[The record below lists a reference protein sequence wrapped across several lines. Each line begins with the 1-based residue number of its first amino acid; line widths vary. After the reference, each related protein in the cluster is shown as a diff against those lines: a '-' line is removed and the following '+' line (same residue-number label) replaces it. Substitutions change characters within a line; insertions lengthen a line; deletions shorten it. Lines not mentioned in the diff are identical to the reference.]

1 MNGFGL
7 TEDQQIIVA
16 IVISFTA
23 YAIGRNLLIYFILA
37 WINPV
42 LAVVVLAVRHIR
54 KPSPGAQWIYEIVA
68 RVKLRMWSRKL
79 KPGDFEDPK
88 K

>member
-23 YAIGRNLLIYFILA
+23 YAFGRNLLIYFVLA
-37 WINPV
+37 MVNPV
-42 LAVVVLAVRHIR
+42 LAAVVLVVRHINR
-54 KPSPGAQWIYEIVA
+54 PSPGAQWIYEIVA

-79 KPGDFEDPK
+79 KPDDFDDPK

>member
-42 LAVVVLAVRHIR
+42 FAAVVLVVRHINR
-54 KPSPGAQWIYEIVA
+54 PSPGAQWIYEIVE
-68 RVKLRMWSRKL
+68 RVKLRLWSRKL
-79 KPGDFEDPK
+79 KPDDFEDPK
-88 K
+88 N